1 MPKVTFEP
9 MNIVVE
15 ATPGQSVLEVALTGD
30 IPIQHAC
37 GGFCACATCHI
48 IVKSGGGSLDAMDA
62 DENERLEIAD
72 GRQGTSRLA
81 CQTKVRNSDLVVHVV
96 NID

>member
-1 MPKVTFEP
+1 

-15 ATPGQSVLEVALTGD
+15 ATPGQSVLDAALSGE

-48 IVKSGGGSLDAMDA
+48 IVKSGSDSLEAMDL

-72 GRQGTSRLA
+72 GRQSSSRLA
-81 CQTKVRNSDLVVHVV
+81 CQTKIRDSDLVVHVV
-96 NID
+96 NVD

>member
-1 MPKVTFEP
+1 

-15 ATPGQSVLEVALTGD
+15 ATSGQSVLDAALSAD

-48 IVKSGGGSLDAMDA
+48 IVKSGGGSLDAMDP
-62 DENERLEIAD
+62 DENERLELAD
-72 GRQGTSRLA
+72 GRENSSRLA
-81 CQTKVRNSDLVVHVV
+81 CQTKVRSSDLVVHVV
-96 NID
+96 NVD